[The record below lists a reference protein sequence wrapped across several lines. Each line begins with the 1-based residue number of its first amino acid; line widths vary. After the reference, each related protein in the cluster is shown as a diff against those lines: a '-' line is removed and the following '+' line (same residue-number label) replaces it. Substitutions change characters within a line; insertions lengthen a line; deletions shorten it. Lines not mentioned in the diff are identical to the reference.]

1 MIVYVVI
8 EEDKHID
15 IEFHIFSI
23 KEKALEKAEDL
34 VKEYSDTYEDE
45 YEEANYEGLLF
56 CKELDDCGSIKVI
69 EKTVLDIYTGV
80 WYNNIK

>member
-45 YEEANYEGLLF
+45 Y
-56 CKELDDCGSIKVI
+56 
-69 EKTVLDIYTGV
+69 
-80 WYNNIK
+80 